1 MKKFVFLMIV
11 FLLVCCTI
19 AAILADYYR
28 ESPEV
33 VTSSFVGRDSC
44 ASCHQPQS
52 ESFQGSHHDKAMAI
66 ATDESVL
73 ADFNNQTLKHFG
85 VTSTMFRDNN
95 RFMINT
101 EGPDG
106 QMHDYEVK
114 YTFGVEPLQQYM
126 VEIQPPTDS
135 TTEKTKD
142 ITTNKIGRVQVLRV
156 SWDTERKKWFY
167 LSPPDV
173 SEKLDPTD
181 PLHWTGTTQN
191 WNTTCAICH
200 STDFHKNFDLATN
213 SYHSTFSEIDVS
225 CEACHGPASYH
236 VELAE
241 RTSLFWD
248 RKHGYGLA
256 KLKTESNLAQIN
268 TCAPCH
274 SRRAEVEEGFSP
286 GCNFDEYF
294 VLQTI
299 SEPIYFADGQIRDED
314 YVHGSFIQSKMFHNG
329 VKCSDCHDMHST
341 KLIHSGNQVC
351 TSCHQHPAGKY
362 DSPNH
367 HHHTVG
373 TPGAQ
378 CVNCHMPSTTYMDVD
393 HRRDH
398 SFRVPDPALS
408 IATGTPNAC
417 TACHLQ
423 DAKLADHKSKF
434 PLRQYKDWIEAE
446 KLGDEVVAAELSR
459 INDRMLLA
467 IDSWYGDED
476 KERTT
481 YYRDLAEALAAS
493 MDDDEAFE
501 KAQTEL
507 LALAKDTRNP
517 AMIRASA
524 LEGIIDPGV
533 LAMANEAAVDLLKGD
548 DLKIVA
554 ASLSLLDRQ
563 RRAVMATPA
572 PNRAALM
579 QSLELVV
586 PPVLKQLGHPA
597 SRIRI
602 QAARILVNLQRDML
616 EEFADGSQRK
626 QLRNAMLESQ
636 TSLMLNSDQA
646 MSHAMKGGINQL
658 IGDFSQA
665 EKDYRN
671 AIRVGPNTPGPRTNL
686 ALLLDS
692 KQRSMQT
699 PAARNKVIE
708 EVKRLR
714 REEHELLRID
724 VERAKNLPDTHALH
738 YGYAMSSF
746 VQGDYDETEKHLAIA
761 LEQQPENER
770 YLQAMALFLER
781 IKEYKQADQMM
792 DRLLKIDPENAVYQK
807 MKDNALRNL
816 KRE

>member
-1 MKKFVFLMIV
+1 MKNFAFLMIV
-11 FLLVCCTI
+11 VLLVCCTI

-44 ASCHQPQS
+44 ASCHQPQA
-52 ESFQGSHHDKAMAI
+52 ESFKGSHHDKAMAI
-66 ATDESVL
+66 ATAESVL
-73 ADFNNQTLKHFG
+73 ADFKNQTLEHFG
-85 VTSTMFRDNN
+85 VTSKMFRDGE

-126 VEIQPPTDS
+126 VEIQPPAS
-135 TTEKTKD
+135 RATENIEGNAKD
-142 ITTNKIGRVQVLRV
+142 EIGRVQVLRV
-156 SWDTERKKWFY
+156 SWDTRQKKWFY

-173 SEKLDPTD
+173 SEKLDPSD
-181 PLHWTGTTQN
+181 PLHWTGITQN

-200 STDFHKNFDLATN
+200 STDFHKNFDLAT
-213 SYHSTFSEIDVS
+213 STYHSTFSEIDVS
-225 CEACHGPASYH
+225 CEACHGPAGYH

-241 RTSLFWD
+241 RKSLFWD

-274 SRRAEVEEGFSP
+274 SRRAEVEEGFTP

-294 VLQTI
+294 VLQTVD
-299 SEPIYFADGQIRDED
+299 EPIYFADGQIRDED

-351 TSCHQHPAGKY
+351 TSCHQHPSGKY
-362 DSPNH
+362 DTPNH
-367 HHHTVG
+367 HHHAVG

-378 CVNCHMPSTTYMDVD
+378 CVNCHMPSTTYMAVD

-417 TACHLQ
+417 TGCHLQ
-423 DAKLADHKSKF
+423 DAKLANHKTKV
-434 PLRQYKDWIEAE
+434 PLLQYKDWIEAE
-446 KLGDEVVAAELSR
+446 ELGDEVVAAELSR

-467 IDSWYGDED
+467 IDSWYGDEE

-481 YYRDLAEALAAS
+481 YYRDLAKGLAAS
-493 MDDDEAFE
+493 LDDDEAFQ
-501 KAQTEL
+501 KAQADL
-507 LALAKDTRNP
+507 LVLAKDTRSP

-524 LEGIIDPGV
+524 LAGIVDANV
-533 LAMANEAAVDLLKGD
+533 LVEANETAVELLKDD

-554 ASLSLLDRQ
+554 ASLSLLERQ
-563 RRAVMATPA
+563 LRVAMGTPA
-572 PNRAALM
+572 PNPTAFL
-579 QSLELVV
+579 QSLEPVV
-586 PPVLKQLGHPA
+586 SPVLKQLGHPT
-597 SRIRI
+597 SRIRV
-602 QAARILVNLQRDML
+602 QAARILANLPLNLR

-626 QLRNAMLESQ
+626 QFNNAMLESQ
-636 TSLMLNSDQA
+636 TSLMINNDQA
-646 MSHAMKGGINQL
+646 MSHAMLGGLNQQM
-658 IGDFSQA
+658 GDNNQA

-671 AIRVGPNTPGPRTNL
+671 AIRVEPNIPGPRTNL

-692 KQRSMQT
+692 KQRST
-699 PAARNKVIE
+699 PAAAERDKLAQE
-708 EVKRLR
+708 AKRLR
-714 REEHELLRID
+714 REEHELYKID
-724 VERAKNLPDTHALH
+724 VQRAKDLANTHGLH
-738 YGYAMSSF
+738 YSYAMSSYL
-746 VQGDYDETEKHLAIA
+746 QDEYDETRKHLTIA
-761 LEQQPENER
+761 LSNS
-770 YLQAMALFLER
+770 
-781 IKEYKQADQMM
+781 
-792 DRLLKIDPENAVYQK
+792 LKTNSIC
-807 MKDNALRNL
+807 
-816 KRE
+816 KR

>member
-1 MKKFVFLMIV
+1 MKKLVFLMIV
-11 FLLVCCTI
+11 VLLICCTI
-19 AAILADYYR
+19 GAILADYYR

-33 VTSSFVGRDSC
+33 VTASLIGRESC
-44 ASCHQPQS
+44 ASCHQPQMD
-52 ESFQGSHHDKAMAI
+52 SFQGSHHDRAMEI

-73 ADFNNQTLKHFG
+73 ADFNNQTLEHFG
-85 VTSTMFRDNN
+85 VTSKMFRDGE

-126 VEIQPPTDS
+126 VEIQSPTS
-135 TTEKTKD
+135 AFKGTTGTDAE
-142 ITTNKIGRVQVLRV
+142 IVVGRVQVLRV
-156 SWDTERKKWFY
+156 SWDTAQKKWFY

-173 SEKLDPTD
+173 LEKLDPSD

-213 SYHSTFSEIDVS
+213 SYHSTFAEIDVS

-248 RKHGYGLA
+248 RNHGYGLA

-274 SRRAEVEEGFSP
+274 SRRAEVNEGFTP

-299 SEPIYFADGQIRDED
+299 NEPTYFADGQIRDED

-351 TSCHQHPAGKY
+351 TSCHQHASGKY
-362 DSPNH
+362 DTPNH
-367 HHHTVG
+367 HHHAVG

-378 CVNCHMPSTTYMDVD
+378 CVNCHMPSTTYMAVD

-417 TACHLQ
+417 TGCHLQ
-423 DAKLADHKSKF
+423 DAKLADHKTKF
-434 PLRQYKDWIEAE
+434 PLLQYKDWVEAE

-467 IDSWYGDED
+467 IDSWYGDEY

-481 YYRDLAEALAAS
+481 YYRDLANGLAAS
-493 MDDDEAFE
+493 IEDDQAFR
-501 KAQTEL
+501 KAQSDL
-507 LALAKDTRNP
+507 LVLAKDARSP

-524 LEGIIDPGV
+524 LAGIVDADV
-533 LAMANEAAVDLLKGD
+533 LAEANETAVELLKD
-548 DLKIVA
+548 PDLKIVA

-563 RRAVMATPA
+563 LSVVMSIPA
-572 PNRAALM
+572 ANPTALRE
-579 QSLELVV
+579 SLDPVV
-586 PPVLKQLGHPA
+586 SPILKQLSHPA
-597 SRIRI
+597 SRIRV
-602 QAARILVNLQRDML
+602 QTARVLVNLPREL
-616 EEFADGSQRK
+616 LGEFADGSQRK

-636 TSLMLNSDQA
+636 ASLMLNNDQA
-646 MSHAMKGGINQL
+646 MAHAMLGSLNEQ
-658 IGDFSQA
+658 IGDFPQA

-671 AIRVGPNTPGPRTNL
+671 AIKVEPNIPGPRVNL
-686 ALLLDS
+686 AFLLDA
-692 KQRSMQT
+692 KQQSMKT
-699 PAARNKVIE
+699 PAERNKVIE
-708 EVKRLR
+708 EVKKLR
-714 REEHELLRID
+714 REEHALLKVD
-724 VERAKNLPDTHALH
+724 VERAKDLPNTHPLH
-738 YGYAMSSF
+738 YGYAMSAF
-746 VQGDYDETEKHLAIA
+746 VQGDYDETKTHLGIA
-761 LEQQPENER
+761 LEQQPENEQ

-792 DRLLKIDPENAVYQK
+792 DRLLKIAPDNPVYKQ
-807 MKDNALRNL
+807 MKIQNL
-816 KRE
+816 QNWTRE

>member
-1 MKKFVFLMIV
+1 MKKFVVLMIV
-11 FLLVCCTI
+11 VSLVCCTI
-19 AAILADYYR
+19 AAILVDYYR

-33 VTSSFVGRDSC
+33 VRSSFIGRDSC
-44 ASCHQPQS
+44 ASCHQPQAA
-52 ESFQGSHHDKAMAI
+52 SFQGSNHDRAMEI
-66 ATDESVL
+66 ATDDSVL
-73 ADFNNQTLKHFG
+73 ANFNNRTLEHFG
-85 VTSTMFRDNN
+85 VTSTMFRDGD

-126 VEIQPPTDS
+126 VEIQPS
-135 TTEKTKD
+135 TNSLSENIDVKA
-142 ITTNKIGRVQVLRV
+142 NQEIGRVQVLRV
-156 SWDTERKKWFY
+156 SWDTRQNKWFY

-173 SEKLDPTD
+173 LEKLDPSD

-225 CEACHGPASYH
+225 CEACHGPAGYH

-256 KLKTESNLAQIN
+256 ELKSESNLAQIN

-274 SRRAEVEEGFSP
+274 SRRAEVEEGFKP

-294 VLQTI
+294 VLQTV

-351 TSCHQHPAGKY
+351 TSCHQHPSGKY
-362 DSPNH
+362 DTPNH
-367 HHHTVG
+367 HHHAVG

-378 CVNCHMPSTTYMDVD
+378 CVNCHMPSTTYMAVD

-417 TACHLQ
+417 TGCHLQ
-423 DAKLADHKSKF
+423 DAKLGDHKTKV
-434 PLRQYKDWIEAE
+434 PLLQYKDWIEAE
-446 KLGDEVVAAELSR
+446 ELGDEVVSAELSR
-459 INDRMLLA
+459 INDRMRLA
-467 IDSWYGDED
+467 IDSWYGDEE

-481 YYRDLAEALAAS
+481 YYRALANGLAAS
-493 MDDDEAFE
+493 LGDD
-501 KAQTEL
+501 KTLQRAQTAL
-507 LALAKDTRNP
+507 LTLAKDARSP

-524 LEGIIDPGV
+524 LDGIVDAAV
-533 LAMANEAAVDLLKGD
+533 LIEANETAVELLKD
-548 DLKIVA
+548 DDIKIVA

-563 RRAVMATPA
+563 LRVLMGTPA
-572 PNRAALM
+572 DNPTAFL
-579 QSLELVV
+579 QSLEPVV
-586 PPVLKQLGHPA
+586 RPVLKQLGHPT
-597 SRIRI
+597 SRIRV
-602 QAARILVNLQRDML
+602 QATRILANMPRELL
-616 EEFADGSQRK
+616 NEFTDGSQRK
-626 QLRNAMLESQ
+626 QFDNGMLESQ

-646 MSHAMKGGINQL
+646 MSHAMLGGLNQQA
-658 IGDFSQA
+658 GDYKQA

-671 AIRVGPNTPGPRTNL
+671 AIRVEPNIPGPRTNL
-686 ALLLDS
+686 ALLLDA
-692 KQRSMQT
+692 KQRST
-699 PAARNKVIE
+699 PAAVQRDKLAD
-708 EVKRLR
+708 EVRRLR
-714 REEHELLRID
+714 KEEHELLKVDIQ
-724 VERAKNLPDTHALH
+724 RAKDLSNTHGLH
-738 YGYAMSSF
+738 YSYAMSSYL
-746 VQGDYDETEKHLAIA
+746 QDEYDETKKHLTIA
-761 LEQQPENER
+761 LEQQPENEQ
-770 YLQAMALFLER
+770 YLQAMALFLEK
-781 IKEYKQADQMM
+781 IKEFERADQMI
-792 DRLLKIDPENAVYQK
+792 DRLLKIAPDNRSYQQ
-807 MKDNALRNL
+807 MKIQAQQNL
-816 KRE
+816 KSQ